1 MKISLSLVMLMLTL
15 TGRSENAVELKLADG
30 RPILGSIVKSFAEA
44 LRIKRSSDGVLVD
57 IPWTDIDR
65 ELAWGLLSP
74 LIVRR
79 DDEPEKRRV
88 TLNLIEQIPLS
99 PEVTLRP
106 SVVMIGPYR
115 QKDGVVLSFDR
126 SADAWGWQSFH
137 PVVITVDGKR
147 FEWEGTYD
155 GDNVGSGVSEC
166 VSIRITMEEMNAIC
180 CGQTVAIK
188 VGAYAFSL
196 QGNRMIKLGAMLSAW
211 HVMAAVK

>member
-1 MKISLSLVMLMLTL
+1 MKISLMLVLLMLTL
-15 TGRSENAVELKLADG
+15 SGHSENAVELKLADG
-30 RPILGSIVKSFAEA
+30 RPVLGSIVKSFAEV
-44 LRIKRSSDGVLVD
+44 LRIKRSPDGVLVD

-65 ELAWGLLSP
+65 ELAWRLLSP
-74 LIVRR
+74 LIIRR
-79 DDEPEKRRV
+79 EDEPEKRRV

-126 SADAWGWQSFH
+126 TANAWGWQRFH

-147 FEWEGTYD
+147 FEWEGAYD

-166 VSIRITMEEMNAIC
+166 VSIRITMEEMNVIC
-180 CGQTVAIK
+180 RGQTVAIK

-196 QGNRMIKLGAMLSAW
+196 QGNRMIKVGALLSAW
-211 HVMAAVK
+211 RVMAAVK

>member
-15 TGRSENAVELKLADG
+15 TGHSENAVELKLADG
-30 RPILGSIVKSFAEA
+30 RPLLGSIVKSFSEV
-44 LRIKRSSDGVLVD
+44 LRIMRSSDGVLVD

-65 ELAWGLLSP
+65 ELAWRLLSP
-74 LIVRR
+74 LVVRR

-115 QKDGVVLSFDR
+115 QKDGVVLSYDR

-147 FEWEGTYD
+147 FEWG
-155 GDNVGSGVSEC
+155 G
-166 VSIRITMEEMNAIC
+166 
-180 CGQTVAIK
+180 
-188 VGAYAFSL
+188 L
-196 QGNRMIKLGAMLSAW
+196 
-211 HVMAAVK
+211 